1 MSRRQLSLTE
11 KVGQLFMVGIE
22 GTEMSSDLADW
33 MSTYGWGGVIIF
45 GRNVD
50 SPAQLLRLTQ
60 DLQSLAQRRYQP
72 PLLVAVDQ
80 EGGRVSRLKVPFTP
94 FPSAAALGQT
104 GSKRL
109 VHDVGHAMARE
120 LRAVGI
126 NLDMAPV
133 LDVLTNP
140 GNTVIG
146 DRAFGS
152 HAGSVA
158 QLGTAFIHGMRAA
171 GVLTVGKHFPGHGDT
186 VLDSHVALPV
196 CERTAT
202 QLNACEL
209 LPFRA
214 AIAAGIEAIM
224 TAHVIYPTWDALH
237 PATLSPTILTE
248 ILRQGMG
255 FTGVIVTDDL
265 GMAAVAET
273 VPWQEIPLRALGAG
287 ADLLLICHGRER
299 QESAYTRLLDAVHSG
314 ELPEVIVDQAVA
326 RIQGL
331 KSQLNS
337 WSQSDVKPAPLA
349 CIGSAAHQAFV
360 ETIRAQ
366 YAGTEGRGLS
376 HGT

>member
-1 MSRRQLSLTE
+1 MSPRQLSLTE
-11 KVGQLFMVGIE
+11 KVGQLFMVGFE
-22 GTEMSSDLADW
+22 GTEVSPDLADW
-33 MSTYGWGGVIIF
+33 VSTYGWGGVIIF

-60 DLQSLAQRRYQP
+60 GLQSLAQRRDQP

-80 EGGRVSRLKVPFTP
+80 EGGRVSRLKAPFTP

-104 GSKRL
+104 GSEQL
-109 VHDVGHAMARE
+109 IHDVGHAIGRE

-126 NLDMAPV
+126 NMDMAPV

-140 GNTVIG
+140 INTVIG

-152 HAGSVA
+152 HAGHVA
-158 QLGTAFIHGMRAA
+158 RLGTAFIHGMRAA

-196 CERTAT
+196 SERTVT
-202 QLNACEL
+202 QLQTCEL

-214 AIAAGIEAIM
+214 AIAAGIGAIM
-224 TAHVIYPTWDALH
+224 TAHVIYPAWDAQR
-237 PATLSPTILTE
+237 PATLSPAILSA
-248 ILRQGMG
+248 ILREAMG

-265 GMAAVAET
+265 AMAAVAET

-287 ADLLLICHGRER
+287 ADLLLICHDRER
-299 QESAYTRLLDAVHSG
+299 QESAYARVLDYARSG
-314 ELPEVIVDQAVA
+314 ELPEVVLNQAVA
-326 RIQGL
+326 RVQGL

-337 WSQSDVKPAPLA
+337 WLQNDASPVPLS

-360 ETIRAQ
+360 ETVRAQ
-366 YAGTEGRGLS
+366 HAEAERKGDS

>member
-1 MSRRQLSLTE
+1 MRQLSLTE
-11 KVGQLFMVGIE
+11 KVGRLFMVGFE

-50 SPAQLLRLTQ
+50 SPAQLLQLTQ
-60 DLQSLAQRRYQP
+60 GLQSLTQRRYQP

-80 EGGRVSRLKVPFTP
+80 EGGRVSRLKAPFTP
-94 FPSAAALGQT
+94 FPSAATLGKT
-104 GSKRL
+104 GSERL
-109 VHDVGHAMARE
+109 VRDVGRAMARE

-126 NLDMAPV
+126 NMDMAPV

-140 GNTVIG
+140 TNAVIG

-152 HAGSVA
+152 RAGSVA
-158 QLGTAFIHGMRAA
+158 RLGTAFIHGMRAA

-214 AIAAGIEAIM
+214 AIAAGVDAIM
-224 TAHVIYPTWDALH
+224 TAHVTYPTWDAQH

-248 ILRQGMG
+248 ILREAMG

-273 VPWQEIPLRALGAG
+273 VPWQEIPLQALGAG
-287 ADLLLICHGRER
+287 ADLLLICHDRER
-299 QESAYTRLLDAVHSG
+299 QESAYTRVLNAVHSG
-314 ELPEVIVDQAVA
+314 ELPEVVLDQAVA

-337 WSQSDVKPAPLA
+337 WLQSDIRPAPLA
-349 CIGSAAHQAFV
+349 CIGSAVHQAFV
-360 ETIRAQ
+360 EMIRAQ
-366 YAGTEGRGLS
+366 CAEAEGKGLP

>member
-1 MSRRQLSLTE
+1 MSLRQLSLTD
-11 KVGQLFMVGIE
+11 KVGQLFMVGFE
-22 GTEMSSDLADW
+22 GTGMSSDLADW
-33 MSTYGWGGVIIF
+33 MSTYGWGSVIVF
-45 GRNVD
+45 GRNVE
-50 SPAQLLRLTQ
+50 SPAQLLQLTRGLQALTQ
-60 DLQSLAQRRYQP
+60 RRGRP
-72 PLLVAVDQ
+72 PLLIAVDQ

-94 FPSAAALGQT
+94 FPSAAMLGQT
-104 GSKRL
+104 ESERL
-109 VHDVGHAMARE
+109 VHNVGHAMACE

-126 NLDMAPV
+126 NMDMAPV

-140 GNTVIG
+140 ANTVIG
-146 DRAFGS
+146 DRAFSS

-158 QLGTAFIHGMRAA
+158 RLGTAFIHGMRAA

-196 CERTAT
+196 SERMVT

-214 AIAAGIEAIM
+214 AIAAGIGAIM
-224 TAHVIYPTWDALH
+224 TAHVIYPTWDTQH
-237 PATLSPTILTE
+237 PATLSSTILAK
-248 ILRQGMG
+248 ILREEMG

-273 VPWQEIPLRALGAG
+273 VPWAEIAPRALHAG
-287 ADLLLICHGRER
+287 ADLLLICHNRQC
-299 QESAYTRLLDAVHSG
+299 QESAYAAVLDAVHSG
-314 ELPEVIVDQAVA
+314 KFPEALLDQAVA

-331 KSQLNS
+331 KSQLNLLL
-337 WSQSDVKPAPLA
+337 QDDITPAPLA
-349 CIGSAAHQAFV
+349 CIGSAAHQTFI

-366 YAGTEGRGLS
+366 SAETMGERHS